1 LELSVNKSGHNIKT
15 YARYMT
21 ENLSHNNPNI
31 RKEAALAIEKN
42 KVSGALIPLLNTY
55 FKGSFY
61 LIPKIIGKIGKDN
74 TKLLLKI
81 AFDKEKKLRVRR
93 YAIEGL
99 GKIGDNTILNDLYKL
114 LKDDNIYIRKSTIL
128 ALADIGDSSPTG
140 NLLNLL
146 DKEDDWIKI
155 SIIWALGIIGD
166 NQCIDKLIKML
177 SIRNLRFTIKKNI
190 VNALGR
196 IGDKRAVEIL
206 IEILKDQH
214 SGLEDYVSLALEKIC
229 DKRAIFPL
237 IKKYLNPMWNSK
249 EFYRNVLNNI
259 SPDWKYLL
267 REYDFKIRRRNEFP
281 LRFFENI
288 RNPGDWHYGYLKKS
302 HYILNCFNEIAGCLN
317 LIHFSIYNN
326 THLFYFDTLE
336 VRENYRRRGLGTQ
349 LVQFMIKNEVERYKK
364 FNIFLLVAKC
374 DQFKLKFFSR
384 LGFSPVN
391 LRNTKVGTHC
401 IMSYPFNENSEEN
414 CLKLFEFFNWRE
426 EKKEFISSD
435 CKYAYNPNPTGLY
448 WCDKKKIYVTGLEKQ
463 TCEFYIK
470 EKEFY
475 FEEKF
480 FDLKEIID

>member
-1 LELSVNKSGHNIKT
+1 MELSVNKSGYKIKT
-15 YARYMT
+15 YEGEIIR
-21 ENLSHNNPNI
+21 NLSHNDPI
-31 RKEAALAIEKN
+31 IRREAAFAIERKE
-42 KVSGALIPLLNTY
+42 VFGALIPLLNTY
-55 FKGSFY
+55 FKGSSY
-61 LIPKIIGKIGKDN
+61 LIPKIIGRIGKDDI
-74 TKLLLKI
+74 KLLLKI

-99 GKIGDNTILNDLYKL
+99 GKIRDNAILNDLNKL
-114 LKDDNIYIRKSTIL
+114 LRDDNIYIRKSAIL
-128 ALADIGDSSPTG
+128 ALADIGDNSSTEI
-140 NLLNLL
+140 LLNLL

-155 SIIWALGIIGD
+155 SIIWALGVIGD

-267 REYDFKIRRRNEFP
+267 REYNFKIRRRNEFP

-302 HYILNCFNEIAGCLN
+302 HYILNGFNEIAGCLN

-336 VRENYRRRGLGTQ
+336 VKENSRRRGLGTQ
-349 LVQFMIKNEVERYKK
+349 LVQFMINNEVERYKK

-374 DQFKLKFFSR
+374 DKYKLKFFSR

-401 IMSYPFNENSEEN
+401 IMSYPFNEYSEEN
-414 CLKLFEFFNWRE
+414 CHKLFEFFNWRE